1 MVPQEIDTENCFE
14 KEQWSI
20 HIGIWHLRIRK
31 LDLRK
36 KQEMWIMEPLSST
49 LCFKDIRQR
58 DSHPFN
64 AELDSEVRGKKY
76 IARSGGS

>member
-36 KQEMWIMEPLSST
+36 KQEMWIME
-49 LCFKDIRQR
+49 
-58 DSHPFN
+58 N
-64 AELDSEVRGKKY
+64 
-76 IARSGGS
+76 RSVLHCASKT